1 VKVGEI
7 MIKTVSKSISII
19 LLIIIILVIAF
30 LLYFTFQSKKHP
42 EKVPTI
48 FGISPLTVLTNSMH
62 PFIKAGD
69 LVFIKKVSPSD
80 VKVND
85 VITFKETETKFI
97 THRVIAIKQAQ
108 GTVGFV
114 TKGDNN
120 NVKDS
125 NLVTSNH
132 LIGSLAFKIPKAGYI
147 AKFVSGPIGFILL
160 ILIPATGYICL
171 EVYERLSKPKKK
183 QSPDILK

>member
-1 VKVGEI
+1 
-7 MIKTVSKSISII
+7 MFKSISKII
-19 LLIIIILVIAF
+19 SILILTIVFLAIAF
-30 LLYFTFQSKKHP
+30 LLYFSFQSKKHP

-69 LVFIKKVSPSD
+69 LVFIKKVDPAE
-80 VKVND
+80 VKEND
-85 VITFKETETKFI
+85 VITFKETTTKFI
-97 THRVIAIKQAQ
+97 THRVISIKKQD
-108 GTVGFV
+108 GHIGFV

-120 NVKDS
+120 NVADS
-125 NLVTSNH
+125 NLVSSDQ
-132 LIGSLAFKIPKAGYI
+132 LVGSLLLKIPKAGYF

-171 EVYERLSKPKKK
+171 EVYERLSKPKNKK
-183 QSPDILK
+183 SSDII

>member
-1 VKVGEI
+1 
-7 MIKTVSKSISII
+7 MITTISKNISII
-19 LLIIIILVIAF
+19 FLIIIFLVIAF
-30 LLYFTFQSKKHP
+30 LLYFTIQSKKHP

-62 PFIKAGD
+62 PYMKAGD
-69 LVFIKKVSPSD
+69 LVIIKKAKPTD

-85 VITFKETETKFI
+85 VITFKETPTKFI
-97 THRVIAIKQAQ
+97 THRVASIKQNQ
-108 GTVGFV
+108 GNIGFV

-120 NVKDS
+120 NTADS
-125 NLVTSNH
+125 NIVTSNN
-132 LIGSLAFKIPKAGYI
+132 LVGKLVLKIPKAGYF

-171 EVYERLSKPKKK
+171 EVFERLSKPKK
-183 QSPDILK
+183 QSANVLKG

>member
-1 VKVGEI
+1 MFKLI
-7 MIKTVSKSISII
+7 SKIISILI
-19 LLIIIILVIAF
+19 LTIVFFAIAF
-30 LLYFTFQSKKHP
+30 LLYFSFQSKKHP

-69 LVFIKKVSPSD
+69 LVFIKKVDPAE
-80 VKVND
+80 VKEND
-85 VITFKETETKFI
+85 VITFKKTTTKFI
-97 THRVIAIKQAQ
+97 THRVISIKKQD
-108 GTVGFV
+108 GHIGFV

-120 NVKDS
+120 NVADS
-125 NLVTSNH
+125 NLVSSDQ
-132 LIGSLAFKIPKAGYI
+132 LVGSLLLKIPKAGYF

-171 EVYERLSKPKKK
+171 EVYERLSKPKNKK
-183 QSPDILK
+183 SSDII

>member
-1 VKVGEI
+1 MKVGEF
-7 MIKTVSKSISII
+7 MIKIFSKSISII
-19 LLIIIILVIAF
+19 LFITIILVIAF
-30 LLYFTFQSKKHP
+30 FLYSTIQSKKHP

-48 FGISPLTVLTNSMH
+48 FGISPLTVLTNSMN

-69 LVFIKKVSPSD
+69 LIFIRKVSPSE

-97 THRVIAIKQAQ
+97 THRVIEIKQDQ

-125 NLVTSNH
+125 NIVTSNH
-132 LIGSLAFKIPKAGYI
+132 LVGSLAFKIPKAGYF

-183 QSPDILK
+183 SSPDILK

>member
-7 MIKTVSKSISII
+7 VIKILSKSISIF
-19 LLIIIILVIAF
+19 LFIIIILVIAF
-30 LLYFTFQSKKHP
+30 LLYSTFQSKKHP

-62 PFIKAGD
+62 PFIKSGD
-69 LVFIKKVSPSD
+69 LVIIKKVTPSE
-80 VKVND
+80 VKIND
-85 VITFKETETKFI
+85 VITFKETETKII
-97 THRVIAIKQAQ
+97 THRVIDIKQDQ

-120 NVKDS
+120 NVKDA
-125 NLVTSNH
+125 NIVHSNH

-183 QSPDILK
+183 PSSDS

>member
-1 VKVGEI
+1 
-7 MIKTVSKSISII
+7 MIKSLSKVISII
-19 LLIIIILVIAF
+19 FLVIIFFVIAF

-62 PFIKAGD
+62 PYIKAGD
-69 LVFIKKVSPSD
+69 MVIINKVNPAD

-85 VITFKETETKFI
+85 VITFQETATKFI
-97 THRVIAIKQAQ
+97 THRVIAVQQDQ
-108 GTVGFV
+108 GKVGFV

-120 NVKDS
+120 NVQDS
-125 NLVTSNH
+125 KIVTPDHLV
-132 LIGSLAFKIPKAGYI
+132 GSLVLKIPKAGYF

-171 EVYERLSKPKKK
+171 EVYERLSRPKRNERL
-183 QSPDILK
+183 S